1 MVLERLFQ
9 PDVREG
15 FILDGYPRT
24 VPQAQSLE
32 RALAEKGQSISAV
45 QNFKISDAVAVK
57 RLMAR
62 LVCPNCK
69 RSYNTEFKP
78 PRVAGICDVC
88 GHELVNRADDDEE
101 TIMRRLEVYKRE
113 TKPLVLYFWER
124 GLLRDIDAEAPERSS
139 PTGRSRRSPTCWT
152 PTSDAVIVYKSPDEI
167 DKMRRAGRIVA
178 GTIDRVLAAVHPNV
192 TTAELDDVAETYI
205 REQGATRR
213 SRATAPDPAGYRSR
227 RRSAPRSTRR
237 SCTGSPRTSA
247 RSPRATC

>member
-1 MVLERLFQ
+1 LRIILLGPPGAGKGTQARRLSERYGLPIVATGDIFRDQIARETPLGVQAKEFYERGEYVPDDLTTKMVLERLFQ

-45 QNFKISDAVAVK
+45 LNFKISDAVAVK

-78 PRVAGICDVC
+78 PRVPGICDVC
-88 GHELVNRADDDEE
+88 GHQLVNRADDDEE
-101 TIMRRLEVYKRE
+101 TIMKRLEVYKRE

-124 GLLRDIDAEAPERSS
+124 GLLRDIDAEAPEE
-139 PTGRSRRSPTCWT
+139 
-152 PTSDAVIVYKSPDEI
+152 V
-167 DKMRRAGRIVA
+167 VA
-178 GTIDRVLAAVHPNV
+178 DRTIEAIADL
-192 TTAELDDVAETYI
+192 LDTY
-205 REQGATRR
+205 E
-213 SRATAPDPAGYRSR
+213 
-227 RRSAPRSTRR
+227 
-237 SCTGSPRTSA
+237 
-247 RSPRATC
+247 